1 MLLEKG
7 YAVKTTV
14 RDPDDMEK
22 NSHLKRLQALGP
34 LRVLRADLEEEGS
47 FDEAVAGCDYAFL
60 VAAPVNLASKNP
72 EEELI
77 GPAIRGTL
85 NVMRSCA
92 KAGTVK
98 RVILTSSA
106 AAVVP
111 SQPPPFDGHVLE
123 LDEETWPDVEYLVSH
138 KPVTWGYCVSK
149 VLLEKA
155 ASRYAQEHGIS
166 LVTVCPVL
174 TVGAAPASK
183 VHISVPASLSLLSGD
198 EAALGVLT
206 GAEALFGA
214 VPMVDVDDLC
224 RAEIFVAEKE
234 ASSGR
239 YICCGLNTTV
249 AELARFLAH
258 KYPQY
263 NVQTNLS
270 GELLAKPRV
279 CLSSAKL
286 VKEGF
291 QFKYNKTLD
300 NMYDDVVEY
309 GKALGILF

>member
-183 VHISVPASLSLLSGD
+183 VTRQLS
-198 EAALGVLT
+198 A
-206 GAEALFGA
+206 
-214 VPMVDVDDLC
+214 C
-224 RAEIFVAEKE
+224 
-234 ASSGR
+234 
-239 YICCGLNTTV
+239 
-249 AELARFLAH
+249 
-258 KYPQY
+258 
-263 NVQTNLS
+263 
-270 GELLAKPRV
+270 
-279 CLSSAKL
+279 
-286 VKEGF
+286 
-291 QFKYNKTLD
+291 
-300 NMYDDVVEY
+300 
-309 GKALGILF
+309 